1 MKSIKIKLN
10 HSNKEKT
17 SLLDSLFVDLEKISE
32 EYLKLRLGELE
43 TSVHKPFKEHYAYFR
58 SIYPNINSGIL
69 QYRLRNVDKCLKSY
83 ISHCKKRKKLVKYP
97 ENIKSDIPL
106 RNDMFHFEY
115 NKSTQSF
122 NGWLKVLKKYFPL
135 KLCDY
140 HIKSLKDVVRIGD
153 SSIIKDSKGNY
164 CLRLCFEVKPQSNP
178 NNTSLGI
185 DVGIVKPIVC
195 SDGKQLGNG
204 KYIKHKKIEFGKK
217 RSRNQSKKEEISK
230 KQSNWTG
237 DLNHKLSRQLIDY
250 CISNGINVLSLEK
263 LKGGH
268 LANRKR
274 RKYSWAFKDLLN
286 KITYKAQNSG
296 IQVINVNPAYTSQT
310 CSCCGLKEKSNRKN
324 QSLYECSSCGS
335 KMNADVNAAKNIL
348 NLSFQ
353 NGLNVNLTSGKAL
366 IHEAHESLAHG

>member
-10 HSNKEKT
+10 HSNKEKI

-43 TSVHKPFKEHYAYFR
+43 SSSYKPFKKHYAYFR
-58 SIYPNINSGIL
+58 SKFTNINSGIL

-83 ISHCKKRKKLVKYP
+83 VAHCKKRKKLVKYP

-115 NKSTQSF
+115 SKSTKEF

-135 KLCDY
+135 KLCKY
-140 HIKSLKDVVRIGD
+140 HLDSLKDIVRIGD

-164 CLRLCFEVKPQSNP
+164 CLRLCFEVKPEQHISNK
-178 NNTSLGI
+178 SLGI
-185 DVGIVKPIVC
+185 DVGIAKPIVC
-195 SDGKQLGNG
+195 SDGKQIGSG
-204 KYIKHKKIEFGKK
+204 KHIKHKKIEFGKR
-217 RSRNQSKKEEISK
+217 RSRNQKKKEEISK
-230 KQSNWTG
+230 KQSNWTN

-250 CISNGINVLSLEK
+250 CISSGINVLSLEK

-268 LANRKR
+268 LSNRKR
-274 RKYSWAFKDLLN
+274 RKYSWAFKDLLS

-310 CSCCGLKEKSNRKN
+310 CSSCGLKEKSNRKG
-324 QSLYECSSCGS
+324 QSLYACKCGA
-335 KMNADVNAAKNIL
+335 KLNADVNAAKNIL

>member
-1 MKSIKIKLN
+1 M
-10 HSNKEKT
+10 
-17 SLLDSLFVDLEKISE
+17 
-32 EYLKLRLGELE
+32 
-43 TSVHKPFKEHYAYFR
+43 
-58 SIYPNINSGIL
+58 
-69 QYRLRNVDKCLKSY
+69 
-83 ISHCKKRKKLVKYP
+83 
-97 ENIKSDIPL
+97 
-106 RNDMFHFEY
+106 
-115 NKSTQSF
+115 
-122 NGWLKVLKKYFPL
+122 
-135 KLCDY
+135 
-140 HIKSLKDVVRIGD
+140 
-153 SSIIKDSKGNY
+153 
-164 CLRLCFEVKPQSNP
+164 
-178 NNTSLGI
+178 GI

-195 SDGKQLGNG
+195 SDGKQIGSG

-230 KQSNWTG
+230 KQSNWTN

-274 RKYSWAFKDLLN
+274 RNYTWAFKDLLS

-296 IQVINVNPAYTSQT
+296 IQVISVNPAYTSQT

-324 QSLYECSSCGS
+324 QSLYVCSCGS

-366 IHEAHESLAHG
+366 IHEKPMSL

>member
-10 HSNKEKT
+10 HSNKEKI
-17 SLLDSLFVDLEKISE
+17 SLLESLFVDLEKISE
-32 EYLKLRLGELE
+32 EYLKLRLEE
-43 TSVHKPFKEHYAYFR
+43 IENNSYKSFKEHYAYFR
-58 SIYPNINSGIL
+58 SLYSNINSGIL

-83 ISHCKKRKKLVKYP
+83 ISWCKKKKKLVKYP

-115 NKSTQSF
+115 NKSTKEF

-135 KLCDY
+135 KLCKY
-140 HIKSLKDVVRIGD
+140 HLDALKDVIRIGD

-164 CLRLCFEVKPQSNP
+164 CLRLCFESKPKIYQADN
-178 NNTSLGI
+178 SLGI

-195 SDGKQLGNG
+195 SDGKQLGSG

-217 RSRNQSKKEEISK
+217 RSRNQKKREEISK
-230 KQSNWTG
+230 KQSNWTN
-237 DLNHKLSRQLIDY
+237 DLNHKLSKQLIDY
-250 CISNGINVLSLEK
+250 CISNNINVLSLEK
-263 LKGGH
+263 LKGCH
-268 LANRKR
+268 LSNRKR

-286 KITYKAQNSG
+286 KITYKAQNNN

-366 IHEAHESLAHG
+366 IHEAHGSLAHG